1 MTEKEIP
8 DADTDSG
15 TPAPADRDTG
25 TGAATPKGADTPTG
39 SDAPAGAD
47 AGADAPAGADTA
59 DVGTDAPADDGAPT
73 DVAVAADAAAD
84 TGTDAPADVDA
95 PADAH
100 AHAGAGAEAG
110 TGATSPG
117 GLVDLTVVVPA
128 YNEERRLRPTLDAIR
143 DHLRADPGRWGEW
156 ELIVVDDG
164 STDRTAEVAAEAAA
178 DEPRI
183 HVVRSDRNHGKGHAL
198 RQGVL
203 ASYGRRVLVT
213 DADLATPIDELDR
226 LDQQLT
232 ADGGGGAAIGSR
244 AHPDAR
250 IEVRQLAVREWLGRL
265 GNRLIQLVAV
275 DGISDTQC
283 GFKLFD
289 GERARAAFAESRL
302 DGWGI
307 DVEILRFFRRSGRP
321 VTEVPVRWSHQP
333 GSKVRPLDYG
343 RVLLELARLRSTR
356 GPADRVRD
364 WAGRH
369 RTGLAVAGLY
379 VLASFFLY
387 KGLWADLDRA
397 YLADAGSDQN
407 QWEWFF
413 AVTADNVTHL
423 RNPLFTTVQNFPDGV
438 NLMANTVMLGLSVP
452 LAPVTL
458 ALGPA
463 VTWALVLT
471 LGLAATAGA
480 WYWLFVRRLTAH
492 RWAAALGAALAAFA
506 PPMISHA
513 NAHPNFLVLF
523 MIPVIIDRALKLCA
537 PAPDAGQGRRGT
549 VRDGVLLGLFAT
561 YQIFLGEEALL
572 LAVMGML
579 LFALS
584 YAVLRRDVARAVF
597 GPLLRGSGVAL
608 LVCLPLLAFPL
619 YWQFLGPQSYH
630 SVLHGDNAGN
640 SPLAFLEFSGRAL
653 FGDEATAD
661 ALAMNRTEQN
671 AFYGWPLISLTLGIV
686 VWLWRLAVVRALAVT
701 AVGAALLSLGP
712 RIPVPYTDIVV
723 PGPWWLL
730 RDQPLFESVI
740 ESRVAMVCAPALGAL
755 VALAVAHL
763 ADARDARDVAGA
775 LDGRVARQLRV
786 QRAVG
791 LAVVAAALIPIVPTP
806 LPVRER
812 PDVPRFFT
820 EKMYRPY
827 VAEGESVV
835 PVPLP
840 DPGNAEA
847 LHWLSATGL
856 GFSVPGGYFNG
867 PWGEDRMGIYGAPA
881 RYTSNM
887 LREVRYSGRA
897 AVIDDKWRA
906 QARFDLDFW
915 KGGVVVLAPQPNDA
929 ALYETLE
936 QLFERPGKRIGGV
949 WIWDLPP
956 RG

>member
-1 MTEKEIP
+1 MTTEETPGTDTDATP
-8 DADTDSG
+8 DAVADASADTDAS
-15 TPAPADRDTG
+15 ASADTGKDASADITDIAGITDIAALG
-25 TGAATPKGADTPTG
+25 TGA
-39 SDAPAGAD
+39 
-47 AGADAPAGADTA
+47 
-59 DVGTDAPADDGAPT
+59 
-73 DVAVAADAAAD
+73 
-84 TGTDAPADVDA
+84 
-95 PADAH
+95 
-100 AHAGAGAEAG
+100 
-110 TGATSPG
+110 G

-128 YNEERRLRPTLDAIR
+128 YNEEHRLRPTLDAIR
-143 DHLRADPGRWGEW
+143 DHLRADPDRWGEW

-178 DEPRI
+178 GEPRI
-183 HVVRSDRNHGKGHAL
+183 QVVRSDGNHGKGHAL

-213 DADLATPIDELDR
+213 DADLATPISELDLLDER
-226 LDQQLT
+226 LS

-265 GNRLIQLVAV
+265 GNRLIQRVAV

-289 GERARAAFAESRL
+289 GERARAAFAASRL

-307 DVEILRFFRRSGRP
+307 DVEILRFFRRSGWP

-343 RVLLELARLRSTR
+343 RVLLELTRLRTSRTPSAAGER
-356 GPADRVRD
+356 GGVQGAVRR
-364 WAGRH
+364 WGRRH
-369 RTGLAVAGLY
+369 RTDLAVAGLF

-413 AVTADNVTHL
+413 AVTADNVVHL
-423 RNPLFTTVQNFPDGV
+423 RNPLFTTIQNFPDGV

-452 LAPVTL
+452 LTPITL
-458 ALGPA
+458 TLGPV

-471 LGLAATAGA
+471 LGLAATGFA
-480 WYWLFVRRLTAH
+480 WYWLFARWLTENRR
-492 RWAAALGAALAAFA
+492 AAALGGALAAFG

-523 MIPVIIDRALKLCA
+523 MIPVIIDRALRLCA
-537 PAPDAGQGRRGT
+537 PAGKDGNGKDGNGKDGKRRT

-561 YQIFLGEEALL
+561 YQIFLGEEPLL
-572 LAVMGML
+572 LAVMGTL

-584 YAVLRRDVARAVF
+584 YAVVRRDVARAAL
-597 GPLLRGSGVAL
+597 GPLLRGVGMAL
-608 LVCLPLLAFPL
+608 LVCLPLVAFPL

-630 SVLHGDNAGN
+630 SVLHGDSAGN
-640 SPLAFLEFSGRAL
+640 SPLSFLEFSGRAL

-686 VWLWRLAVVRALAVT
+686 VWLWRLSVVRALACT
-701 AVGAALLSLGP
+701 AVAAAVLSLGQKI
-712 RIPVPYTDIVV
+712 RIPYTDVV
-723 PGPWWLL
+723 LPGPWRALAH
-730 RDQPLFESVI
+730 QPLFESVI
-740 ESRVAMVCAPALGAL
+740 ESRVAMICAPALGAL

-763 ADARDARDVAGA
+763 ADARDVRA
-775 LDGRVARQLRV
+775 
-786 QRAVG
+786 AVG
-791 LAVVAAALIPIVPTP
+791 PVRNTRQERLHRLVGFAVVALALIPIVPTP

-812 PDVPRFFT
+812 SEIPEFFT
-820 EKMYRPY
+820 EKMYRAY
-827 VAEGESVV
+827 VTEGESVV

-840 DPGNAEA
+840 DPGSAEA
-847 LHWLSATGL
+847 LHWQSATRF

-867 PWGEDRMGIYGAPA
+867 PWGENRMGIYGAPA
-881 RYTSNM
+881 RYTSSM
-887 LREVRYSGRA
+887 LRDVRYSGQA
-897 AVIDDKWRA
+897 QEIDDRWRA

-915 KGGVVVLAPQPNDA
+915 KGGVVVLTPQPNDG

-936 QLFERPGKRIGGV
+936 KLFQRPGKRIGGV
-949 WIWDLPP
+949 WIWDLPA
-956 RG
+956 RR

>member
-1 MTEKEIP
+1 MTTEE
-8 DADTDSG
+8 TH
-15 TPAPADRDTG
+15 
-25 TGAATPKGADTPTG
+25 GADT
-39 SDAPAGAD
+39 GA
-47 AGADAPAGADTA
+47 
-59 DVGTDAPADDGAPT
+59 GTDPT
-73 DVAVAADAAAD
+73 DTD
-84 TGTDAPADVDA
+84 TS
-95 PADAH
+95 
-100 AHAGAGAEAG
+100 AGAEVA
-110 TGATSPG
+110 AHIG

-143 DHLRADPGRWGEW
+143 DHLRADPDRWGEW

-178 DEPRI
+178 GEPRI
-183 HVVRSDRNHGKGHAL
+183 QLVRSDGNHGKGHAL

-226 LDQQLT
+226 LDERLS
-232 ADGGGGAAIGSR
+232 ADGGGGVAIGSR

-265 GNRLIQLVAV
+265 GNRLIQRVAV

-289 GERARAAFAESRL
+289 GERARAAFADSRL

-307 DVEILRFFRRSGRP
+307 DVEILRFFRRSGWP

-343 RVLLELARLRSTR
+343 RVLLELARLRVSR
-356 GPADRVRD
+356 GGPSREGGEQGGSQGGIQGAVRR
-364 WAGRH
+364 WGRRH
-369 RTGLAVAGLY
+369 RTDLAVAGVF

-423 RNPLFTTVQNFPDGV
+423 RNPLFTTIQNFPDGV
-438 NLMANTVMLGLSVP
+438 NLMANTVMLGLSIP
-452 LAPVTL
+452 LTPVTL
-458 ALGPA
+458 AFGPV

-471 LGLAATAGA
+471 LGLAATAFT
-480 WYWLFVRRLTAH
+480 WYWLFARRLTAN
-492 RWAAALGAALAAFA
+492 RRAAALGGALAAFG

-523 MIPVIIDRALKLCA
+523 MIPVIIDRALRLCE
-537 PAPDAGQGRRGT
+537 PAGKDRSGKEGAGKDGKPRT

-561 YQIFLGEEALL
+561 YQIFLGEEPLL
-572 LAVMGML
+572 LAVMGTL

-584 YAVLRRDVARAVF
+584 YAVVRRDVARAALR
-597 GPLLRGSGVAL
+597 PLLRGVGVAL
-608 LVCLPLLAFPL
+608 LVCLPLVAFPL

-630 SVLHGDNAGN
+630 SVLHGDSAGN
-640 SPLAFLEFSGRAL
+640 SPLSFLEFSGRAL
-653 FGDEATAD
+653 LGDEATAD

-671 AFYGWPLISLTLGIV
+671 AFYGWPLISLALGIV
-686 VWLWRLAVVRALAVT
+686 VWLWRLAVVRALAFT
-701 AVGAALLSLGP
+701 AVAAALLSLGQ
-712 RIPVPYTDIVV
+712 RIRLPYTEVV
-723 PGPWWLL
+723 LPGPWRALAH
-730 RDQPLFESVI
+730 QPLFESVI
-740 ESRVAMVCAPALGAL
+740 ESRVAMICAPALGAL
-755 VALAVAHL
+755 VALAVASL
-763 ADARDARDVAGA
+763 VDARDVRAASAVRDAEGA
-775 LDGRVARQLRV
+775 PAAWRERVPRRHRLI
-786 QRAVG
+786 G
-791 LAVVAAALIPIVPTP
+791 LGVVAVALLPIVPTP

-812 PDVPRFFT
+812 PEVPRFFT
-820 EKMYRPY
+820 EKMYRAY
-827 VAEGESVV
+827 VTEGESVV

-840 DPGNAEA
+840 DPGSAEA
-847 LHWLSATGL
+847 LHWQSSTKF

-867 PWGEDRMGIYGAPA
+867 PWGENRMGIYGAPA
-881 RYTSNM
+881 RYTSSM
-887 LREVRYSGRA
+887 LRDVRYSGQA
-897 AVIDDKWRA
+897 PAIDDRWRA

-915 KGGVVVLAPQPNDA
+915 KGGVVVLVPQPNDA

-936 QLFERPGKRIGGV
+936 KLFQRPGKRTGGV
-949 WIWDLPP
+949 WIWDLPA
-956 RG
+956 RR

>member
-1 MTEKEIP
+1 M
-8 DADTDSG
+8 SV
-15 TPAPADRDTG
+15 APHT
-25 TGAATPKGADTPTG
+25 
-39 SDAPAGAD
+39 
-47 AGADAPAGADTA
+47 
-59 DVGTDAPADDGAPT
+59 
-73 DVAVAADAAAD
+73 
-84 TGTDAPADVDA
+84 
-95 PADAH
+95 
-100 AHAGAGAEAG
+100 
-110 TGATSPG
+110 G

-143 DHLRADPGRWGEW
+143 DHLRADPDRWGEW

-183 HVVRSDRNHGKGHAL
+183 QLVRSVRNRGKGHAL

-213 DADLATPIDELDR
+213 DADLATPIGELDR
-226 LDQQLT
+226 LDELLA
-232 ADGGGGAAIGSR
+232 ADDDAGAAIGSR

-265 GNRLIQLVAV
+265 GNRLIQRVAV

-289 GERARAAFAESRL
+289 GERARAAFADSRL

-307 DVEILRFFRRSGRP
+307 DVEILRFFRRSGWP

-343 RVLLELARLRSTR
+343 RVLLELARLRVAR
-356 GPADRVRD
+356 GGASGDGGEQGGVRGAVRR
-364 WAGRH
+364 WGRRH
-369 RTGLAVAGLY
+369 RADLAVAGVF

-387 KGLWADLDRA
+387 KGLWADLDRG

-423 RNPLFTTVQNFPDGV
+423 RNPLFTTIQNFPDGV

-452 LAPVTL
+452 LTPVTL
-458 ALGPA
+458 AFGPV

-471 LGLAATAGA
+471 LGLAATAFT
-480 WYWLFVRRLTAH
+480 WYRLFARRLTSDP
-492 RWAAALGAALAAFA
+492 RAAALGAALAAFG

-523 MIPVIIDRALKLCA
+523 MIPVIIDRALRLCE
-537 PAPDAGQGRRGT
+537 PAAKNGKSGKDGKDARDGKPRT

-561 YQIFLGEEALL
+561 YQIFLGEEPLL
-572 LAVMGML
+572 LAVMGTL

-584 YAVLRRDVARAVF
+584 YAVVRRDVARAAL
-597 GPLLRGSGVAL
+597 GPLLRGVGVAL
-608 LVCLPLLAFPL
+608 LVCLPLVAFPL

-630 SVLHGDNAGN
+630 SVLHGDSAGN
-640 SPLAFLEFSGRAL
+640 SPLSFLEFSGRAL
-653 FGDEATAD
+653 LGDEATAD

-671 AFYGWPLISLTLGIV
+671 AFYGWPLISLALGIV
-686 VWLWRLAVVRALAVT
+686 VWLWRLAVVRALAFT
-701 AVGAALLSLGP
+701 AVAAALLSLGQ
-712 RIPVPYTDIVV
+712 RIRIPYTDVV
-723 PGPWWLL
+723 FPGPWRALAH
-730 RDQPLFESVI
+730 QPLFESVI
-740 ESRVAMVCAPALGAL
+740 ESRVAMICAPALGAL

-763 ADARDARDVAGA
+763 VDARSVRAASAVRDAEGSPAVWRE
-775 LDGRVARQLRV
+775 RVPRRHRLI
-786 QRAVG
+786 G
-791 LAVVAAALIPIVPTP
+791 LGVVAVALLPIVPTP

-812 PDVPRFFT
+812 PEVPRFFT
-820 EKMYRPY
+820 EKMYRAY
-827 VAEGESVV
+827 VTEGESVV

-840 DPGNAEA
+840 DPGSAEA
-847 LHWLSATGL
+847 LHWQSSTRF

-867 PWGEDRMGIYGAPA
+867 PWGENRMGIYGAPA
-881 RYTSNM
+881 RYTSSM
-887 LREVRYSGRA
+887 LRDVRYSGQA
-897 AVIDDKWRA
+897 PVIDDRWRA

-915 KGGVVVLAPQPNDA
+915 KGGVVVLVPQPNDA

-936 QLFERPGKRIGGV
+936 KLFQRPGKRTGGV

-956 RG
+956 RR